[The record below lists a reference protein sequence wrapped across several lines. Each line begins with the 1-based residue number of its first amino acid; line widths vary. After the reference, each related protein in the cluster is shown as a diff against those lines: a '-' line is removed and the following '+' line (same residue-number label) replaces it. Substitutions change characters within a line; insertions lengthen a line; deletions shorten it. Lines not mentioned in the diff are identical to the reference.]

1 MSDWEFEVSEAS
13 WEPCAAVR
21 MKAAQRPEILVNF
34 TIEDLNPSNK
44 YVIAVI
50 PVLSFKEDNS
60 TAVFYGEAASRSVE
74 TISISSAPRDLN
86 VANLGPLSVHIS
98 WSEPQEMAGDV
109 QLIGYNVECKTGQ
122 ICKHDTVSANQS
134 IV

>member
-1 MSDWEFEVSEAS
+1 M
-13 WEPCAAVR
+13 
-21 MKAAQRPEILVNF
+21 
-34 TIEDLNPSNK
+34 
-44 YVIAVI
+44 
-50 PVLSFKEDNS
+50 LSFKEDNS

-134 IV
+134 IVIGLTGRSDGQQLLSCTSCPIKVCVYNNRPPLRPKLKRNLQGRGALKIR